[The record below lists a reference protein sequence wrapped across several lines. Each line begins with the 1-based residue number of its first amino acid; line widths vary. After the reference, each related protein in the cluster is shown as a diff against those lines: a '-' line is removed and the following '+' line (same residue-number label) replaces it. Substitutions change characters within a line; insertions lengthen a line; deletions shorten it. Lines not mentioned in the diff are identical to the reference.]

1 MVSAVEKA
9 RLDFIRRNERR
20 KRKFAGLGVSD
31 AIKEHNK
38 TVDGAFK
45 AAKLGKVISLTDLM
59 VSKEQLT
66 EKVRKEGLPTR
77 QIGVDELMKMPLSKI
92 KRLKAQGLLRG
103 V

>member
-1 MVSAVEKA
+1 MVSPVERE
-9 RLDFIRRNERR
+9 RLKFIKRNEKR

-38 TVDGAFK
+38 TVEGAFK
-45 AAKLGKVISLTDLM
+45 AARLGKTISLTDLM
-59 VSKEQLT
+59 VSKEQLQAKIDASPART
-66 EKVRKEGLPTR
+66 VS
-77 QIGVDELMKMPLSKI
+77 VDELMGMSLSKI